1 MSEEQIKQDVV
12 NEEVTEPTEGT
23 TEQTETQNAE
33 EAVVDAGQ
41 VLEEL
46 KADFDNRYKRLK
58 LILKILN
65 AVLIKK
71 KNS

>member
-12 NEEVTEPTEGT
+12 NEEVTDPTEGT

-41 VLEEL
+41 VLDEL
-46 KADFDNRYKRLK
+46 KLTLIIAINACKRF
-58 LILKILN
+58 
-65 AVLIKK
+65 
-71 KNS
+71 